1 MAGDVQHVVDAAG
14 DPVVT
19 VLVAA
24 GAVTAEVHA
33 FEGRE
38 VGLLEAVAIAKQGTC
53 LARPGVDDHQVA
65 FACAFLRCAD
75 VIDQRRLYAEE
86 RPRGGTGLQLGGARQ
101 RVIMK
106 PPVSVCH
113 QVSTIG
119 HFALPILL

>member
-38 VGLLEAVAIAKQGTC
+38 VGLLEAVMIAKQGTC

-86 RPRGGTGLQLGGARQ
+86 GRVAEPAFSSVAPGSG
-101 RVIMK
+101 VIMK